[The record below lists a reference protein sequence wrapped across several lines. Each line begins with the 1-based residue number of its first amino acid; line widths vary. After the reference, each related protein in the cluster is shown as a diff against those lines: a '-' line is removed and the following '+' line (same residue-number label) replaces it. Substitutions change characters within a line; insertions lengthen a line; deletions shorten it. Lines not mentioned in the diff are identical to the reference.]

1 MSIPDPRDKA
11 LCCCPIATFVKK
23 ISSNVRFNGYIIIF
37 TALPYWLIS
46 KIFPFIA
53 FFPTNYT
60 MVHLIMGIF
69 FILCGILGNLAVS
82 FQSKAEAGALYVVM
96 RRILYID
103 FISSIV
109 AIVRLFYASAWD
121 RFEGIQ
127 SLFILFLPQVVAAK
141 YFFFFGFIILSIY
154 NFGRAWWIFSVL
166 GSFKKVF
173 KAGGTGW
180 EKKNAEDVRTDLAA
194 GNSRCRISQ
203 DGTILRTQS
212 F

>member
-1 MSIPDPRDKA
+1 
-11 LCCCPIATFVKK
+11 
-23 ISSNVRFNGYIIIF
+23 
-37 TALPYWLIS
+37 
-46 KIFPFIA
+46 
-53 FFPTNYT
+53 
-60 MVHLIMGIF
+60 
-69 FILCGILGNLAVS
+69 
-82 FQSKAEAGALYVVM
+82 M

-109 AIVRLFYASAWD
+109 AIVCLFYIYSAIPKIS
-121 RFEGIQ
+121 GILG
-127 SLFILFLPQVVAAK
+127 LFILVLEPRVALMK
-141 YFFFFGFIILSIY
+141 DDCFFQLHMLSIFH
-154 NFGRAWWIFSVL
+154 FGRAWWIFSVL
-166 GSFKKVF
+166 RSFKKMVF